1 MKVIA
6 ERPVKVNGV
15 WHQIGDVFE
24 MPDELYSQ
32 ASSAVH
38 VVEEIKRP
46 TPKKKQP
53 DKKQDNGSQDINEM
67 IQVACNENAKEE
79 PDEDGEEDDDA

>member
-6 ERPVKVNGV
+6 EKPVKVNGV

-32 ASSAVH
+32 ASSTVRMA
-38 VVEEIKRP
+38 EKIKKPP
-46 TPKKKQP
+46 TKKKQP
-53 DKKQDNGSQDINEM
+53 AKKQDNGSQDIN
-67 IQVACNENAKEE
+67 ANEG
-79 PDEDGEEDDDA
+79 PDEDGEDDDA

>member
-6 ERPVKVNGV
+6 EKPVKVNGV

-32 ASSAVH
+32 ASSTVRMA
-38 VVEEIKRP
+38 EKIKKPP
-46 TPKKKQP
+46 TKKKQP
-53 DKKQDNGSQDINEM
+53 AKKQDNGLQDINEM

-79 PDEDGEEDDDA
+79 PDKDGEEDDDA